1 MYVCWIKD
9 KYMMTLNKWQKIWV
23 QKNLFSH
30 FNKSYT
36 GQNSI
41 SESDDWKITL
51 VFTWSSRNPYEIRA
65 LVLLRVALEKGKDIG
80 LSWGQFDPLA
90 VVQLQIS
97 LVAQRIKIL
106 PALQE
111 TQVQFLGWEDPLE
124 KDISTH
130 SGILVQRIPWTEERG
145 GL

>member
-124 KDISTH
+124 KDIATH